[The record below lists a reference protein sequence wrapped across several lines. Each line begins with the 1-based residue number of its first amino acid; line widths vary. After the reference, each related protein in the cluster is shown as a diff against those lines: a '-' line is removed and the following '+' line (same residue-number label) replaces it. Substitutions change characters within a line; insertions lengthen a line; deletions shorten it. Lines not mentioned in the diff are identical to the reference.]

1 MLYYNGKIN
10 KHKEDNMAELKIIC
24 EYPETLK
31 QFIEEILSKRITSL
45 EDGIRRT
52 EQRIKEFENKYQMS
66 TEEFLR
72 RYENDEIQETLEI
85 DEWIGE
91 SWMLKRLQEDLDMFK
106 GIEFVI

>member
-1 MLYYNGKIN
+1 
-10 KHKEDNMAELKIIC
+10 MAELKIIC

-31 QFIEEILSKRITSL
+31 QLIEEALSERVASL
-45 EDGIRRT
+45 KNGIQRT
-52 EQRIKEFENKYQMS
+52 EERIKEFENKYQMP

-91 SWMLKRLQEDLDMFK
+91 SWMLKRLQEDLDTFK
-106 GIEFVI
+106 EIEFVI